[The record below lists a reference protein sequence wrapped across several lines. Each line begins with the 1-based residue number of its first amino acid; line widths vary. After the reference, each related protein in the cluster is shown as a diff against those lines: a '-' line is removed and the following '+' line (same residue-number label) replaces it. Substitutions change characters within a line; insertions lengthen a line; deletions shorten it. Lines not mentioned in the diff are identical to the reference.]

1 MKKKFL
7 TVALAATASVL
18 CAFSAFAATEDKE
31 VYSTDEAYQLDGTV
45 GTAKSIDN
53 PLKGI
58 ETDKI
63 TIEYSLTSSQ
73 AAAAWPG
80 LAQFYNESETFG
92 IANIAFWPQIAY
104 NFDGKWSEVSTGMNK
119 IYADTLNDGKPHTY
133 KYVITPTETV
143 ITVDGVETK
152 VDTLKGNNAETVTTL
167 EAQSAELFNYLLV
180 AEKFSLGC
188 GSTITWWGELDS
200 TSTVNSFKIS
210 VAVDA
215 EEESTT
221 KLSPNGSTKP
231 ETGNKPGE
239 EATTKL
245 SPEGSTKP
253 ETGDKPG
260 EEATIKPSPEGTKDP
275 EVVKATVVTADAAKA
290 ISAAAKVTSK
300 DGKVL
305 DVKLTATPVEDT
317 TVAAGLVNADTA
329 LKAAKVK
336 AFAVLDLKLT
346 VDGKN
351 VTLLDEKINVN
362 IPMDKLFADI
372 KADAVVAVYRI
383 DKVNDKEQLSFLGT
397 SKVAADKTITFATEH
412 FSQYVFAVVENAEA
426 LKDVKVVEYVK
437 DIDTKATPDM
447 KVADIK
453 VLADASVKPDTN
465 KTGDTTPIMPLVVLA
480 VVALG
485 GVVVAVA
492 SKKRA

>member
-1 MKKKFL
+1 MKKKLL
-7 TVALAATASVL
+7 TIALAATMVVSSAFGAFADTKTDL
-18 CAFSAFAATEDKE
+18 TIDGAFSANTGDEKVSGEFDVTYSFHNESDGNANWNNFVVELLDGQGQYVTVRADAAGWGAGTLKDKIDFAWEGQPQDAAGWTTWLQDTMTDADVTVNVKRTAN
-31 VYSTDEAYQLDGTV
+31 VITLTYNMVKSSGSTDDNSSVSPSVAPGAGTTTTKSNTSDFTEYKFV
-45 GTAKSIDN
+45 GTA
-53 PLKGI
+53 
-58 ETDKI
+58 
-63 TIEYSLTSSQ
+63 
-73 AAAAWPG
+73 
-80 LAQFYNESETFG
+80 
-92 IANIAFWPQIAY
+92 
-104 NFDGKWSEVSTGMNK
+104 
-119 IYADTLNDGKPHTY
+119 
-133 KYVITPTETV
+133 
-143 ITVDGVETK
+143 
-152 VDTLKGNNAETVTTL
+152 TLKADLANDLFIHITGEKVKLTNIKYDGTKSVGTNIESNDDADNGNNTTDNGDNTTDNGDDVNQSPSSGKVEVT
-167 EAQSAELFNYLLV
+167 
-180 AEKFSLGC
+180 
-188 GSTITWWGELDS
+188 
-200 TSTVNSFKIS
+200 S
-210 VAVDA
+210 VT
-215 EEESTT
+215 EE
-221 KLSPNGSTKP
+221 
-231 ETGNKPGE
+231 
-239 EATTKL
+239 
-245 SPEGSTKP
+245 
-253 ETGDKPG
+253 
-260 EEATIKPSPEGTKDP
+260 
-275 EVVKATVVTADAAKA
+275 VAKA

-300 DGKVL
+300 DGKAL
-305 DVKLTATPVEDT
+305 DVVLIASPVDT
-317 TVAAGLVNADTA
+317 TVAAGLVNAKEE

-453 VLADASVKPDTN
+453 VLADASVKPDDT
-465 KTGDTTPIMPLVVLA
+465 KTGDTTPVMPLVVLA

-485 GVVVAVA
+485 GVIVAVA